1 MNKELDFSGRTQLYF
16 QLYDILLGKITS
28 GEYKPGELL
37 PTENDLIQAYGISR
51 ITVRKAMDMLMN
63 DGLIIK
69 RRGYGTCVQPK
80 KVEQTMK
87 RVLHFSEEMQKKGF
101 QSTTNMLSNEML
113 PASKIVADALQIAEG
128 TPLVRVTRLRYA
140 NGVPLCL
147 EIAHLVYERCPEVYG
162 TDFSER
168 SLRHFLEQK
177 YQIVWTNATQK
188 IYAINASA
196 KVAAQ
201 LDVKENSALIYI
213 ERVSSTVDGKPGE
226 YLQSYYRG
234 DSYYLTTDL
243 QA

>member
-1 MNKELDFSGRTQLYF
+1 MDKTLDFSGRTQLYF

-87 RVLHFSEEMQKKGF
+87 RVLHFSEEMQRKGF

-113 PASKIVADALQIAEG
+113 PASKIIADALQITEG

-147 EIAHLVYERCPEVYG
+147 EIAYLVYERCPEVYG

-177 YQIVWTNATQK
+177 YHIVWTNATQK
-188 IYAINASA
+188 IFAINASA

-213 ERVSSTVDGKPGE
+213 ERVSSTAESKPGE

>member
-213 ERVSSTVDGKPGE
+213 ERVSSTADGKPGE